1 MSPYSF
7 RFIKIVFNLFL
18 QICNYKSKS
27 YLQIY
32 TICMKFNNNTL
43 QGLIA
48 KLEWQLNMGVEA
60 MVEEKNNNYFHQ
72 EETKTLN
79 EDNSKKLDIFPE
91 INSSKFENKTNDKNC
106 DHQEVLKNCL
116 TLEDLRTYILNFN
129 GCDLKKTASQLVFSD
144 GNPKS
149 QVMIIGKA
157 PGAEED
163 RRGIPF
169 CGASGQL
176 LDKMLNSINLDR
188 NKVYI
193 TNVIPW
199 RPPGNRTPNEN
210 EISLMK
216 PFLMRH
222 IELVSPKLLVAV
234 GGSAA
239 KAILDIEGGILRH
252 RGVLK
257 EIILRD
263 GLEIPIIATLHPAY
277 LLRAPNQKK
286 LAWEDLKLIRSKLE
300 EFNN

>member
-1 MSPYSF
+1 
-7 RFIKIVFNLFL
+7 
-18 QICNYKSKS
+18 
-27 YLQIY
+27 
-32 TICMKFNNNTL
+32 
-43 QGLIA
+43 
-48 KLEWQLNMGVEA
+48 LETETTEKENDNQAMLNA
-60 MVEEKNNNYFHQ
+60 
-72 EETKTLN
+72 
-79 EDNSKKLDIFPE
+79 
-91 INSSKFENKTNDKNC
+91 
-106 DHQEVLKNCL
+106 CL
-116 TLEDLRTYILNFN
+116 TLNDLKTYMMNFD
-129 GCDLKKTASQLVFSD
+129 GCDLKKTATQLVFSD

-149 QVMIIGKA
+149 KVMIIGEA

-169 CGASGQL
+169 CGVSGQL

-188 NKVYI
+188 NSVYI
-193 TNVIPW
+193 TNIIPW

-210 EISLMK
+210 EIKLMK
-216 PFLMRH
+216 PFLIRH
-222 IELVSPKLLVAV
+222 IEIVSPKLLVAV

-252 RGVLK
+252 RGVWK

-300 EFNN
+300 EINGY

>member
-1 MSPYSF
+1 ME
-7 RFIKIVFNLFL
+7 
-18 QICNYKSKS
+18 
-27 YLQIY
+27 
-32 TICMKFNNNTL
+32 FNNNTL
-43 QGLIA
+43 KGLID
-48 KLEWQLNMGVEA
+48 KLEWQLSMGVEA
-60 MVEEKNNNYFHQ
+60 MVEEKNNNYFYQ
-72 EETKTLN
+72 EKTKIIN
-79 EDNSKKLDIFPE
+79 DDNLRKLDIPQKPSFSKLEAE
-91 INSSKFENKTNDKNC
+91 IIDNKS
-106 DHQEVLKNCL
+106 DHQKILKKCL
-116 TLEDLRTYILNFN
+116 TLDDLKTYMLNFN
-129 GCDLKKTASQLVFSD
+129 DCDLKKTATQLVFSD

-149 QVMIIGKA
+149 NVMIIGEA

-176 LDKMLNSINLDR
+176 LDKMLNSINLNR
-188 NKVYI
+188 NSVYI

-210 EISLMK
+210 EINLMK

-222 IELVSPKLLVAV
+222 IEIVSPKLLVAV

-252 RGVLK
+252 RGTWK

-263 GLEIPIIATLHPAY
+263 GSKIPIIATLHPAY

-300 EFNN
+300 EFNS

>member
-1 MSPYSF
+1 MEF
-7 RFIKIVFNLFL
+7 DK
-18 QICNYKSKS
+18 
-27 YLQIY
+27 
-32 TICMKFNNNTL
+32 NTL
-43 QGLIA
+43 KGLLA
-48 KLEWQLNMGVEA
+48 KLEWQLNMGVDA
-60 MVEEKNNNYFHQ
+60 MVDEKNNSYFYQEKTKIINKDDIKKLENTQNSSFSTFETETIDKKINHQ
-72 EETKTLN
+72 E
-79 EDNSKKLDIFPE
+79 I
-91 INSSKFENKTNDKNC
+91 
-106 DHQEVLKNCL
+106 LKNCQ
-116 TLEDLRTYILNFN
+116 TLDDLKTYMLNFN
-129 GCDLKKTASQLVFSD
+129 GCDLKKTATQLVFSD

-149 QVMIIGKA
+149 QVMIIGEA

-163 RRGIPF
+163 RKGIPF

-188 NKVYI
+188 NSVYI

-216 PFLMRH
+216 PFLIRH
-222 IELVSPKLLVAV
+222 IEIVSPKLLVAV

-239 KAILDIEGGILRH
+239 KAILNIEGGILRH
-252 RGVLK
+252 RGVWK

-263 GLEIPIIATLHPAY
+263 GLEIPIISTLHPAY

-300 EFNN
+300 EFKG

>member
-1 MSPYSF
+1 MEF
-7 RFIKIVFNLFL
+7 D
-18 QICNYKSKS
+18 
-27 YLQIY
+27 
-32 TICMKFNNNTL
+32 NNTL
-43 QGLIA
+43 KGLIA

-60 MVEEKNNNYFHQ
+60 MVEEKKINYFDQ
-72 EETKTLN
+72 KKN
-79 EDNSKKLDIFPE
+79 KIINKDNSKKLE
-91 INSSKFENKTNDKNC
+91 ISKKPSFSKLENETIDMQS
-106 DHQEVLKNCL
+106 DHHEMLKNCL
-116 TLEDLRTYILNFN
+116 TLDDLKTYMLNFN
-129 GCDLKKTASQLVFSD
+129 GCDLKKTATQLVFSD

-149 QVMIIGKA
+149 QVMIIGEA

-163 RRGIPF
+163 RKGIPF

-188 NKVYI
+188 NSVYI

-222 IELVSPKLLVAV
+222 IEIVSPKLLVAV

-252 RGVLK
+252 RGAWK

-286 LAWEDLKLIRSKLE
+286 LAWEDLKLIKSKLE
-300 EFNN
+300 EFNS

>member
-1 MSPYSF
+1 MEF
-7 RFIKIVFNLFL
+7 D
-18 QICNYKSKS
+18 
-27 YLQIY
+27 
-32 TICMKFNNNTL
+32 NNSL
-43 QGLIA
+43 KGLVA

-60 MVEEKNNNYFHQ
+60 MVEEKNNNYFDR
-72 EETKTLN
+72 EKTKIIN
-79 EDNSKKLDIFPE
+79 KDNSKKSE
-91 INSSKFENKTNDKNC
+91 ISQKPILSNFETETIGKKS
-106 DHQEVLKNCL
+106 DHLEMLKNCL
-116 TLEDLRTYILNFN
+116 TLSDLKTYMLSFN
-129 GCDLKKTASQLVFSD
+129 GCDLKKTATQLVFSD

-149 QVMIIGKA
+149 QVMIIGEA

-216 PFLMRH
+216 PFLIRH
-222 IELVSPKLLVAV
+222 IEIISPKLLVAV

-239 KAILDIEGGILRH
+239 KAILNIEGGILRH
-252 RGVLK
+252 RGVWK
-257 EIILRD
+257 EMILRN

-300 EFNN
+300 EFNA